1 MNIKGTSLLNKICA
15 VFIVFALL
23 ISDFMFLGQVA
34 ISYAIDTIKTNS
46 ANVDFSA
53 YFINTDGNK
62 VERLEENIDKNLAD
76 YWKDKLSL
84 FVEDNNLT
92 YEEFHELY
100 KKEGGKVTVQTIKN
114 WIRGNN
120 IAPGDYQNDLV
131 CLSKVMDDEFLLDN
145 IDIMGEEFR
154 KIKSLRIAMGLNLK
168 SIMKSIIVE
177 DFSLSTDLLSLEEQ
191 TMHNIIKNSVYRVV
205 NVK

>member
-1 MNIKGTSLLNKICA
+1 MTFKVIKPNTIAPIMDFFPFILDPTKAKIAEIINK
-15 VFIVFALL
+15 
-23 ISDFMFLGQVA
+23 
-34 ISYAIDTIKTNS
+34 TK
-46 ANVDFSA
+46 
-53 YFINTDGNK
+53 
-62 VERLEENIDKNLAD
+62 
-76 YWKDKLSL
+76 
-84 FVEDNNLT
+84 
-92 YEEFHELY
+92 Y

-120 IAPGDYQNDLV
+120 IAPGDYHNDLV

-177 DFSLSTDLLSLEEQ
+177 DFSLSTDSLSLEEQ